1 MSKTNSIQNQN
12 PKNTTSVT
20 KKITKWLCY
29 FVVGILAVIG
39 AITFYSRVSSVVR
52 NKIVAKKA
60 FKTSFNNIKENPED
74 ADDWYKLAL
83 FYEYGYGTKEDVVSA
98 FECYLNSVNNSEGKE
113 FTDNISQAY
122 YDLGLCYMTGKGT
135 NADFTKAYQ
144 TFEKLVSLEPYHSEA
159 WFNLG
164 ICNIARK
171 VPQDEYQKIY
181 QVLEQEYGS
190 SLEGIVKE
198 IPYFVYF
205 ENQSLLKDFV
215 LEQDYEQSRE
225 YFWRAKEFYKFYHD
239 AISYL
244 GFFYRDLTPEWFVNF
259 IKNDNPTSS
268 ELFLLER
275 KYSENF

>member
-1 MSKTNSIQNQN
+1 MSKTNSIHNQN
-12 PKNTTSVT
+12 PKKATSVI
-20 KKITKWLCY
+20 KKIARWVCCLA
-29 FVVGILAVIG
+29 VGFLVVIG
-39 AITFYSRVSSVVR
+39 ATTLYSRVSSVVS

-74 ADDWYKLAL
+74 ADAWYKLAL
-83 FYEYGYGTKEDVVSA
+83 FYEYGYGTKEDDVSA

-113 FTDNISQAY
+113 FTDEISQAY
-122 YDLGLCYMTGKGT
+122 YELGLCYMNGKGT
-135 NADFTKAYQ
+135 EVDFDKAYQ
-144 TFEKLVSLEPYHSEA
+144 TFEKLVSLEVYHSEA

-164 ICNIARK
+164 ICNIAKK
-171 VPQDEYQKIY
+171 VPKEEYEKIY
-181 QVLEQEYGS
+181 RTLEKEYGS
-190 SLEGIVKE
+190 SLESIVKE

-239 AISYL
+239 TISYL
-244 GFFYRDLTPEWFVNF
+244 GFFYRDFTPEWFVNF
-259 IKNDNPTSS
+259 IKNDNPSSS

>member
-20 KKITKWLCY
+20 KKIAKWLCY
-29 FVVGILAVIG
+29 FAVGILAVIG

-74 ADDWYKLAL
+74 ADAWYKLAL
-83 FYEYGYGTKEDVVSA
+83 FYEYGYGTKEDDKSA

-135 NADFTKAYQ
+135 KADFNKAYQ

-171 VPQDEYQKIY
+171 IPQEEYQKIY
-181 QVLEQEYGS
+181 QVLEEEYGS